1 MRAFLSKFL
10 LSIFIV
16 VFAFPVS
23 LLAQENSWTPPSGP
37 PLGNNTPAPI
47 NEGIFPQTK
56 RGGFRLDSNTLF
68 PGASFQNFLP
78 SFFMNNVQVGTA
90 GEGVGPTLSIN
101 GSLKF
106 RPAYVDGTST
116 DTQPQ
121 VGYVLTALDTEGTV
135 GWVPAAGL
143 PNGGN
148 QGDTLIWD
156 STCNCWTTGPGG
168 GTGGANLP
176 TGTLG
181 QTMWHNGTAWEATDQ
196 IKHGTFAGGG
206 YMVTRLSN
214 PAVQIPGPSIL
225 IGSNNSLIPGM
236 PSSTSGT
243 RILSKTVNIINGLID
258 SEANIA
264 SKNINIGSDDP
275 SFGANNLKLEATDI
289 SFNSLNQLPQNVNF
303 ESNNINFGL
312 GDDDN
317 VNQTTTF
324 YSDAV
329 KFRNINATPGAG
341 RIPYAIDDEGTF
353 KWNDR
358 FTYNLNQDPA
368 FPASVGQLTLFN
380 PDGGIAVFRN
390 EGMSSLADDV
400 VIGEQGAASGGELY
414 LRGLSTGSI
423 MERTQGLIQP
433 LCYVYTTKRVVTCDT
448 DVPGQNP
455 GDTPILTPDI
465 GGSVTYTS
473 FSTQQSHVF
482 DFTGD
487 VEVKYCGGGGGGG
500 GGGIGSPSGS
510 NNETGFGANGGGGG
524 SAGDCEEVT
533 LSVTPGDEL
542 TWSIGAGGNG
552 GNGAMYGLGLSY
564 PDPTFAQPGQN
575 GQSTSIFFRESTA
588 PNPSQLGPTVVGGFG
603 GGAGRS
609 PEQGAQYLA
618 TNGSTAL
625 ASGTYGWWFNG
636 AAGRNEFGVSNTTP
650 TDVNTS
656 CVGCG
661 GRGGFG
667 EAYNE
672 NGSLRTPDNNPI
684 LNGQPGFGGN
694 GGYDNPANQIV
705 RHGQSGG
712 NGALS
717 FGGGGGGGSHGRI
730 VVFFQ
735 GDVLEF
741 EIKGGDGGDGGSGY
755 VTITGIGNTTQTGT
769 NMYEFTE
776 PGTYTFNSSMIPS
789 GVQNITVEVWGAGGG
804 GGGVETDGLTYGGG
818 GGAGGYSR
826 RTIPVPGSGMSVIV
840 GAGGNPGQSS
850 VNAILVTNGSNGGL
864 SKFGNITGNG
874 GLGGEKDYALGTEG
888 NENGTGGAGGS
899 ATGGQTNLTG
909 FPGENGSVTNNP
921 ADGGT
926 GHPSFTVTSQSY
938 GAGGKGGSDTGP
950 TIQATAGANGR
961 VRITW

>member
-23 LLAQENSWTPPSGP
+23 LLAQENSWTPPSGSP
-37 PLGNNTPAPI
+37 IGNNTPAPI

-90 GEGVGPTLSIN
+90 GEGVGPTLSVN
-101 GSLKF
+101 GSFKF

-148 QGDTLIWD
+148 QGDTLIWN

-168 GTGGANLP
+168 GGVNLP

-181 QTMWHNGTAWEATDQ
+181 QTMWYNGTTWEATNQ
-196 IKHGTFAGGG
+196 VLHGTLPTGDSF
-206 YMVTRLSN
+206 TR
-214 PAVQIPGPSIL
+214 IPNRNIYIGTLGVGKTL
-225 IGSNNSLIPGM
+225 IQSPNTDIVGSNTL
-236 PSSTSGT
+236 
-243 RILSKTVNIINGLID
+243 
-258 SEANIA
+258 
-264 SKNINIGSDDP
+264 NIG
-275 SFGANNLKLEATDI
+275 TDNQGQTNI
-289 SFNSLNQLPQNVNF
+289 KSPVVTFFEESAQNQLVNFRSNNIRFSDPVVGLQNVDF

-400 VIGEQGAASGGELY
+400 VIGEQGVASGGELY

-448 DVPGQNP
+448 GVPGQNP
-455 GDTPILTPDI
+455 GDIPILTPDM

-588 PNPSQLGPTVVGGFG
+588 PNPSQLGPTVIGGFG

-712 NGALS
+712 NGTLS

-730 VVFFQ
+730 VVFF
-735 GDVLEF
+735 GGEVIEF

-776 PGTYTFNSSMIPS
+776 PGTYTFNSSIIPN

-826 RTIPVPGSGMSVIV
+826 TTIPVPGSGMSVIV

-850 VNAILVTNGSNGGL
+850 VNAMFVTNGSNGGL

-874 GLGGEKDYALGTEG
+874 GLGGEKDYAFGTDG

-921 ADGGT
+921 ADGGA

-961 VRITW
+961 VRISW